1 MQKFQFKKYLSLTIA
16 MCFIYIHF
24 VEATPPKDLLASG
37 DSLFK
42 SGKYTESFQEYQ
54 TLLEIYE
61 QYTPQMLLK
70 MAFIKEGL
78 GDYTN
83 TLYYLNLYFL
93 EKADRDVIQKITTLA
108 TEHNLNGYKMSDN
121 EYFSALFRQYYF
133 YVFGGFLA
141 ISLLLLFMM
150 ILKNKKQKEALAPGL
165 LLLTLTAIFFF
176 TGNIFLNQD
185 KAIIAKNNTLM
196 MNAPSAGASLLK
208 KLKSGHRVEILDK
221 EDIWYK
227 VSLNNREGYIRDSQ
241 LLLIK

>member
-1 MQKFQFKKYLSLTIA
+1 MQTKRFKKYILSVFASFLIN
-16 MCFIYIHF
+16 IHF
-24 VEATPPKDLLASG
+24 VQAVPPKDLLASG
-37 DSLFK
+37 DSLFN
-42 SGKYTESFQEYQ
+42 SGKYTESYKEYE
-54 TLLEIYE
+54 TLLEIYN

-83 TLYYLNLYFL
+83 TLYYLNLYFIQ
-93 EKADRDVIQKITTLA
+93 KADRDVIEKISTLA
-108 TEHNLNGYKMSDN
+108 TKHNLNGYKMSDN

-133 YVFGGFLA
+133 FIYGGFLA
-141 ISLLLLFMM
+141 ISILLLFMM
-150 ILKNKKQKEALAPGL
+150 VNKNRKKKEAIAPGM

-176 TGNIFLNQD
+176 AGNIFLNQN
-185 KAIIAKNNTLM
+185 KAIIAQNNALM
-196 MNAPSAGASLLK
+196 MNAPSAGATLIK
-208 KLKSGHRVEILDK
+208 KLESGHRVEILDK